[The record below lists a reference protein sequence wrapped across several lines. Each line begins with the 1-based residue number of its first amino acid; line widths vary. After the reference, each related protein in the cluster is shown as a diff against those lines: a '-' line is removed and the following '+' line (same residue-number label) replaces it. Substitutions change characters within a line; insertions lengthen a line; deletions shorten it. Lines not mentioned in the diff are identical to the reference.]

1 MRLARMVFSDR
12 RGFRTVAFLLV
23 GAIALG
29 AYALALRF
37 PDGSVPP
44 WVLAAR
50 RQAVHD
56 AVRGQQVIRQARA
69 TRGLPFSSGDRLRTG
84 MVGVESSP
92 ITTELGSAPSKRTS
106 TDPLFAAA
114 VVDMLYRAGVRP
126 GDVVAAGKTG
136 SFPALDLDVAVAVE
150 AMGATPVTISS
161 VGASQWGAN
170 DPALGWLEMER
181 VLLDAGVIHHR
192 SLEVAP
198 GGTEVVGGV
207 ESPEDASRR
216 SLAGAS
222 GLPVIPVMPLDEEVA
237 YRMEVYRLAAGS
249 QTIRAFVNVGA
260 SAADLGA
267 GTSGDT
273 VVEPGL
279 SRPNLSGF
287 QVARLGVVGQMAA
300 RGVPIVNLLDVS
312 RLAQT
317 YGIPWDPTAR
327 PAAHDLPGPPPH
339 PIAISLALALVFGV
353 VVAAHR
359 LGLFRVPDWEMPEG
373 LRDRWRTPAGPA
385 DHALEIRRAVASAR
399 RAR

>member
-1 MRLARMVFSDR
+1 MRLARLLFSDR
-12 RGFRTVAFLLV
+12 RGFRTVAFLGV

-29 AYALALRF
+29 AYTLAIRF
-37 PDGSVPP
+37 PDGSVPG

-50 RQAVHD
+50 RQAVQE
-56 AVRGQQVIRQARA
+56 AVRGQRVIRQARA
-69 TRGLPFSSGDRLRTG
+69 TRGLPLSPPDRLRTG

-106 TDPLFAAA
+106 SDPLFAAA

-150 AMGATPVTISS
+150 AMGAVPVTISS

-170 DPALGWLEMER
+170 EPTLGWLEMER
-181 VLLDAGVIHHR
+181 ILFDAGVIHHR
-192 SLEVAP
+192 SFEAAP
-198 GGTEVVGGV
+198 GGTEVVGAAP
-207 ESPEDASRR
+207 SPEAAYRR

-222 GLPVIPVMPLDEEVA
+222 GLPVIPVMTLDEEVA
-237 YRMEVYRLAAGS
+237 HRILAYRLAAGS
-249 QTIRAFVNVGA
+249 KTIRAFVNVGS

-267 GTSGDT
+267 GNSGET

-279 SRPNLSGF
+279 SRPHLSGF

-300 RGVPIVNLLDVS
+300 GGVPIVNLLDIS
-312 RLAQT
+312 RLAQA
-317 YGIPWDPTAR
+317 YGIPWDPPSR
-327 PAAHDLPGPPPH
+327 PAAHDLPGPPPN
-339 PIAISLALALVFGV
+339 PIAVSLALAFVFGV
-353 VVAAHR
+353 VVATHR

-373 LRDRWRTPAGPA
+373 LRDRWRSPAGPA
-385 DHALEIRRAVASAR
+385 DHALEIRRAAAAAR